1 MAPNK
6 EMHSGPLMWSEILD
20 QPETLIRVV
29 ESGLDELSQSRSKSP
44 FSARFLSRVKQA
56 VIIGNGSSYHAACLA
71 RDYFL
76 HLARIPAR
84 AAFASDAFRIDH
96 PRPRRTLA
104 LALSHSG
111 SSDDVLK
118 AASRARRRTL
128 TTAAITN
135 IDESPLS
142 RVVDQCWVTGA
153 GAEQAIPSTKG
164 FTAIAAASLLLA
176 FHAGEA
182 KGVSTRGVKE
192 AAKLIT
198 KASKALDKW
207 LALPERVR
215 TAAQL
220 LAGAK
225 AIALV
230 GKNILY
236 PVACDGA
243 LKLLE
248 VTYIPAFAYPPEE
261 FRHGPIA
268 MADERFA
275 LIALTPRRRDTVLER
290 VMEDV
295 KASGAKVIAVGEKE
309 PRIGDAWIEVPRVD
323 SLATPLVYMPA
334 LQLLAHGVGEALGLP
349 IDVPRGLKKVV
360 GAA

>member
-1 MAPNK
+1 
-6 EMHSGPLMWSEILD
+6 
-20 QPETLIRVV
+20 
-29 ESGLDELSQSRSKSP
+29 
-44 FSARFLSRVKQA
+44 
-56 VIIGNGSSYHAACLA
+56 
-71 RDYFL
+71 
-76 HLARIPAR
+76 
-84 AAFASDAFRIDH
+84 
-96 PRPRRTLA
+96 
-104 LALSHSG
+104 
-111 SSDDVLK
+111 LK
-118 AASRARRRTL
+118 AASRARRRNL

-135 IDESPLS
+135 IDDSPLT
-142 RVVDQCWVTGA
+142 RAVGQCWVTGA

-164 FTAIAAASLLLA
+164 FTAIAAASLILA

-182 KGVSTRGVKE
+182 KGVSKRGVNE
-192 AAKLIT
+192 AVKLIT
-198 KASKALDKW
+198 KASKVLDKW
-207 LALPERVR
+207 LALPDRVR
-215 TAAQL
+215 SAAQL

-230 GKNILY
+230 SRNILY

-275 LIALTPRRRDTVLER
+275 LIALTPRRRDAVLER

-295 KASGAKVIAVGEKE
+295 KASGAKVIAVGEKD
-309 PRIGDAWIEVPRVD
+309 PRLGDAWVEVPRVD
-323 SLATPLVYMPA
+323 PLATPLVYMPA